1 MDSMTSNE
9 FHERIKFGLDLAYR
23 RMLKEK
29 ALNDEDIIVTDD
41 DGVIVRI
48 PAKQA
53 LSELPP
59 LPDPPECLKDLDYS
73 GY

>member
-1 MDSMTSNE
+1 
-9 FHERIKFGLDLAYR
+9 
-23 RMLKEK
+23 MLKEK
-29 ALNDEDIIVTDD
+29 ALNDEDITVTDD